1 MGRALALWGI
11 MFFLTIVL
19 VACPTAFSWPYWL
32 YGLIWGTATAVAHY
46 LLKGLLEEE
55 IEV

>member
-32 YGLIWGTATAVAHY
+32 YGLIWGTATAVAYY